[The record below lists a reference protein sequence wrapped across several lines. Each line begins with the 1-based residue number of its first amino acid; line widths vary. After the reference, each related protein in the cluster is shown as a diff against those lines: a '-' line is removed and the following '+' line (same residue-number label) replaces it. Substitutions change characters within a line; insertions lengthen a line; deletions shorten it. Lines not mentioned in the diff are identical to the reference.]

1 MFILKLSALHMA
13 GHVCMCGRA
22 WEMALLKN
30 KGERNVLC
38 VGKAARVYNIQTHI
52 NTPHLVTALGAGAPQ
67 T

>member
-1 MFILKLSALHMA
+1 
-13 GHVCMCGRA
+13 
-22 WEMALLKN
+22 MALLKN
-30 KGERNVLC
+30 KGERNVLS